1 MIRLLICSVFLLP
14 YSLLAQIHDQP
25 LLTNGNGDHYQRGI
39 INLKVNSQ
47 HRDLCTESE
56 ISIPELVAE
65 LRQLGLKSI
74 AKKFPRTTPP
84 VREFNDRGLKLA
96 DISLIYAA
104 NISDDADI
112 IEACKKLSL
121 LSSVEYAEPD
131 FVSYDQHVPND
142 ANLNSVMPYHF
153 ATTSTY
159 EAWDITQGDTN
170 VVIGITE
177 TSIDV
182 NHPDLSGNIKYNYDD
197 TLNLLDDDNDSYA
210 DNYAGW
216 DMVDDDNNLFI
227 NNEIHGTAVSA
238 IAAASANN
246 GIGYAG
252 IGYKCK
258 FLPVKVANNS
268 QVITKGYEGIQY
280 CIEQGCS
287 VVNCS
292 WGNTTFS
299 QVAQDLVTW
308 AVVNNDVVLVASA
321 GNNNATALY
330 YPASYNYVLCVT
342 GVDALDRFNN
352 GVNPPFTRNDSVDV
366 SAPGYNIYTTA
377 TFNGTYLYSPP
388 QGGTSMAAPIV
399 SGLAALVRSQFPCLS
414 ALEVIERMKSTAD
427 NVDGLTENIPYAGLI
442 GTGRVNAELAVSGN
456 PCDPVGIGENED
468 LTNFD
473 VYPNPSTHEVTI
485 RTDRN
490 SIWNLEV
497 MDQSGKL
504 IMINSFNGSRSTISG
519 LAPGMYLIRLSNK
532 DLMLSRP
539 LTVIGQ

>member
-1 MIRLLICSVFLLP
+1 MFRLLLCSILFFPNLIF
-14 YSLLAQIHDQP
+14 AQKHDQG
-25 LLTNGNGDHYQRGI
+25 LLTNENGDHYQRGI
-39 INLKVNSQ
+39 INLKVKATQ
-47 HRDLCTESE
+47 RDLCSE
-56 ISIPELVAE
+56 NEVSIPELMAE
-65 LRQLGLKSI
+65 LRDLGLKSI
-74 AKKFPRTTPP
+74 KKKFPRTAPP
-84 VREFNDRGLKLA
+84 TREFNEHGLKLA
-96 DISLIYAA
+96 DISLIYCATV
-104 NISDDADI
+104 SDEADI
-112 IEACKKLSL
+112 IEACKKLSS

-153 ATTSTY
+153 ASISAY
-159 EAWDITQGDTN
+159 EAWDITLGDTN

-197 TLNLLDDDNDSYA
+197 QLGGLDDDNDGYV

-216 DMVDDDNNLFI
+216 DMVDNDNILFV

-238 IAAASANN
+238 ISSASANN

-258 FLPVKVANNS
+258 FLPVKVANSS

-280 CIEQGCS
+280 CVEQGCS

-299 QVAQDLVTW
+299 QVAQDFVTW
-308 AVVNNDVVLVASA
+308 AAVNNDVVLVASA

-330 YPASYNYVLCVT
+330 YPASYNYVLSVT

-352 GVNPPFTRNDSVDV
+352 GTNPPFTRNDSVDV

-377 TFNGTYLYSPP
+377 TFNGSYLYSPP

-399 SGLAALVRSQFPCLS
+399 SGLAGLVRSQFPCLT
-414 ALEVIERMKSTAD
+414 ALEVIERIKSTAD
-427 NVDGLTENIPYAGLI
+427 NVDNLTENIPYAGLI
-442 GTGRVNAELAVSGN
+442 GMGRVNAEMAVSGT
-456 PCDPVGIGENED
+456 PCDPLAIDENSD
-468 LTNFD
+468 LVSLD
-473 VYPNPSTHEVTI
+473 VYPNPSMEEVTI
-485 RTDRN
+485 QTNRDSN
-490 SIWNLEV
+490 WKLEIL
-497 MDQSGKL
+497 DASGKL
-504 IMINSFNGSRSTISG
+504 VMNRSFTGIRIVISG
-519 LAPGMYLIRLSNK
+519 LATGIYLARVSDQDKTMIR
-532 DLMLSRP
+532 P
-539 LTVIGQ
+539 FTVINR